1 MLTGSGSD
9 YSKVFG
15 AIFVLYVCF
24 VLVGQMQYVVDP
36 GYLHEEQRSL
46 FRFHQLNDPSLFD
59 GDYLATFANAFPR
72 PYLYEWLNRFWV
84 WAGGD
89 LLLLHRLI
97 PLACWIAFL
106 AGLAVAARHL
116 GGWVVVLGVV
126 GIAAAQPIYLHQ
138 ITSATPHA
146 FAFPLLSWGLVAAFR
161 GSVRGLAF
169 VTLLSCIL
177 YAATV
182 PVLGLMLAWQVLI
195 NERLWRKPPSQ
206 QLWPLLLLAVTG
218 GLSLWLMFGSLRGL
232 EGFGAAL
239 EPMQRLDDYPENG
252 PDGRHFFGVFNPLA
266 YVLGK
271 AVSQFRTSTA
281 LYALLLLLIYC
292 LIGLYGLFSLRK
304 TGTVRGVLFAFVLG
318 SAAIWLAIFI
328 LTSFHSYRFVLYPV
342 FTVMPLLFVV
352 GLRQF
357 ILRYQQIF
365 RFPEAV
371 ALGALALFALTFDSV
386 DQKKMGYSRH
396 LGPEQMQI
404 MAFAEAQPPDTS
416 FAVWP
421 ELETTLEMIPYMAR
435 RPLFVMRKLH
445 YPLYEGHLLTMR
457 EKMDALID
465 AYLAT
470 EAMPLRALH
479 CRWGVDYLVV
489 KKAHFQGEDKR
500 PRYFAPFDA
509 RVEDVW
515 RAHRREGF
523 LLSDPDFRTI
533 ALETEGHFILQLNTL
548 VPEGRHD
555 GAADCGPAGEG
566 LRPGGGR

>member
-1 MLTGSGSD
+1 MFTRSGSD
-9 YSKVFG
+9 YSKVLGAAFG
-15 AIFVLYVCF
+15 LYICIVLF
-24 VLVGQMQYVVDP
+24 GQMSVVVDP
-36 GYLHEEQRSL
+36 AYLHEEQRAL
-46 FRFHQLNDPSLFD
+46 FRYHQLSDPGLFAD
-59 GDYLATFANAFPR
+59 DYLTSFSSAFPQ
-72 PYLYEWLNRFWV
+72 PYLYDWLTRFW
-84 WAGGD
+84 ALGGGD
-89 LLLLHRLI
+89 LVLLHRLI
-97 PLACWIAFL
+97 PLVCWVAFL
-106 AGLAVAARHL
+106 VGMAVVARNL
-116 GGWVVVLGVV
+116 GGWIVILGVV
-126 GIAAAQPIYLHQ
+126 GVAAAQPIYLHQ

-146 FAFPLLSWGLVAAFR
+146 FAFPLLAWGLVAAFR

-177 YAATV
+177 YVATV
-182 PVLGLMLAWQVLI
+182 PLLGLMLAWQVLI

-206 QLWPLLLLAVTG
+206 QFWPLLLLAVTG

-239 EPMQRLDDYPENG
+239 EPMQRVDVYPENG
-252 PDGRHFFGVFNPLA
+252 PDGRHFFGIFNPLA

-281 LYALLLLLIYC
+281 LYSLLLLLIYC
-292 LIGLYGLFSLRK
+292 LFGLYGLFNLR
-304 TGTVRGVLFAFVLG
+304 TAERGRSVLLAFVLCG
-318 SAAIWLAIFI
+318 VAIWLAVF
-328 LTSFHSYRFVLYPV
+328 LLKPFHSYRFVLYPV

-357 ILRYQQIF
+357 ILRYRQTL

-371 ALGALALFALTFDSV
+371 GLGAVALFALTFDGL

-404 MAFAEAQPPDTS
+404 LAFAEAQPPDTS
-416 FAVWP
+416 FAIWP
-421 ELETTLEMIPYMAR
+421 ELETTLEMIPYAAR

-470 EAMPLRALH
+470 DAMPLRALH

-489 KKAHFQGEDKR
+489 KKAHFQGEDER

-509 RVEDVW
+509 RIEDLW
-515 RAHRREGF
+515 QTRRREDF
-523 LLSDPDFRTI
+523 LLSDPDPGTI
-533 ALETEGHFILQLNTL
+533 ALATEGHFVLQLNTL
-548 VPEGRHD
+548 VPAGRHD
-555 GAADCGPAGEG
+555 GAAGCGPPGEG
-566 LRPGGGR
+566 LRPGLGR